1 MKFFI
6 YFIGLMLFLLSC
18 AAIGPATGGPED
30 KQGPSLITS
39 LPHTGSINIPSNK
52 QIQITFSEPID
63 PNSIH
68 ASIQIIPETEF
79 KTIIRKNNLFI
90 IPKNEWN
97 KHLPTRII
105 INRNIRDFQD
115 NIMASPINIIFST
128 SSALGKGVIS
138 GKLINTDMNQI
149 FDIGLFE
156 YPPQDTLVPIL
167 KTQSNQHGEFIF
179 NFLILNKYFIIA
191 SSNEIINISEEI
203 KFSNYGL
210 LPNDYLEIKNDIDSI
225 KTTIY
230 IDDPLPKLKIQSA
243 QLLGNQYGKLIYSNG
258 NEELFYFSLID
269 KISYP
274 KNLIISNY
282 GKDSLKIISQ
292 LSNRLSQY
300 YTPPFFIS
308 NQTLIDTIAPKVENH
323 SIQNNKYVIEFNE
336 PISIDYISK
345 INSSAFY
352 LNSDSNQIEIHLNVV
367 NPFSIETSILPDYI
381 ENIFLPKNIIMDKDN
396 NHSPDSLTTFSI
408 IRPIEDINKTNIN
421 YGQLSGKIINFT
433 NNVMIEAINIQEK
446 TVNYTKVVNSEFQFL
461 ELIPGAYNLRAFEI
475 LNEINDSIYFS
486 GTISPYKRAGKFT
499 IYPEKIDIR
508 GRWEIEGINI
518 RF

>member
-1 MKFFI
+1 
-6 YFIGLMLFLLSC
+6 MLFLLSC

-30 KQGPSLITS
+30 KQGPFLIS
-39 LPHTGSINIPSNK
+39 SSPYSGSINIPSNK
-52 QIQITFSEPID
+52 QVQIIFSEPID

-68 ASIQIIPETEF
+68 ASIQIIPKTEF

-97 KHLPTRII
+97 KNLPTRII

-128 SSALGKGVIS
+128 SSSLGKGVIS
-138 GKLINTDMNQI
+138 GKLINTELDQI
-149 FDIGLFE
+149 FEIGLFE
-156 YPPQDTLVPIL
+156 YPPQDTLIPIL
-167 KTQSNQHGEFIF
+167 KTQSNQYGEFLF
-179 NFLILNKYFIIA
+179 NFLNINKYFIIA
-191 SSNEIINISEEI
+191 LSNEIINISEEI

-210 LPNDYLEIKNDIDSI
+210 LPFDYLEIKNDIDSI

-230 IDDPLPKLKIQSA
+230 IDNPLPKLKIQSA
-243 QLLGNQYGKLIYSNG
+243 QLLGKQYGKLIYSNG

-274 KNLIISNY
+274 ENLTISNY
-282 GKDSLKIISQ
+282 GIDSLKIISQ
-292 LSNRLSQY
+292 LSNRLNQY

-308 NQTLIDTIAPKVENH
+308 NQTIIDTIAPKVENQN
-323 SIQNNKYVIEFNE
+323 IQNNKYIIEFNE
-336 PISIDYISK
+336 PISINYISNT
-345 INSSAFY
+345 NSNAFY
-352 LNSDSNQIEIHLNVV
+352 LNSDSNHIEINLNVV
-367 NPFSIETSILPDYI
+367 TPFSIESSILPDNI
-381 ENIFLPKNIIMDKDN
+381 DNIFLHKNIIIDKDN
-396 NHSPDSLTTFSI
+396 NEFPDSLTTFSF
-408 IRPIEDINKTNIN
+408 IRTLEDINEININ
-421 YGQLSGKIINFT
+421 YGQLSGEIINFK
-433 NNVMIEAINIQEK
+433 NDVMIEAINIQEK
-446 TVNYTKVVNSEFQFL
+446 TVNYTKVINSEFQFL

-486 GTISPYKRAGKFT
+486 GTISPYKRAGKFI